1 VKIGPIE
8 IKTYVTLAA
17 IAVVMLI
24 AASFIFI
31 SLKKSEGD
39 AEVVN
44 ALGRQRMLT
53 QAMAKSVLG
62 YGMAKSE
69 KENVKQQVSRLNR
82 YVTSMRAVFTDKV
95 VETAKA
101 SGIGLAM
108 HPDHT
113 TLPFPATFTRF
124 VNERFDDKFSDSISI
139 IAEAPINPEQGF
151 KFQADAA
158 AFAYL
163 KEHPQDMYN
172 TIYENKGKLY
182 QRFYTT
188 DRATVNACV
197 SCHVK
202 YQGVGIR
209 VGDILGLR
217 RFDILFSEDIDLG
230 REVLNANLNE
240 YEQDK
245 KIFAETLMAVKNGGQ
260 YPLDLKLQQMGV
272 LDRIDDTDAQ
282 AKIAEIENS
291 FADFQNIVAD
301 LLAAKPGSSQYRQ
314 AFNGVMHQSNRL
326 RKLSNDLVAIYTAI
340 ANQNNARILD
350 ATITMI
356 LIVLAMLIATAVF
369 FKKSIINRINA
380 TLFNLQ
386 DIAKGDGDLTRR
398 LNDTSNDELGMLAR
412 AFDEFIDK
420 IHDLIKHVAQVT
432 QKLADSADKTA
443 TVSNKTSAAIH
454 RQQQETE
461 QLATAMTE
469 MSATVAEVARSA
481 TSTENEAQNAN
492 QSMHSGMEIV
502 NNTVQGIQN
511 LALEMDNATATL
523 NTLESESDSI
533 GSVLDVIKGIA
544 EQTNLLALN
553 AAIEAARA
561 GEQGRGF
568 AVVADE
574 VRTLASR
581 TQESTQEIQA
591 MIERLQ
597 AGTKKAVKVMNES
610 QSKVAQSVNQSN
622 EAGAVLA
629 SISEVVTVISD
640 MNAQIASATEEQA
653 ATAEEINRNVMNIM
667 NEAATSSEN
676 AELADKA
683 TVELNQ
689 VSEELNALVKQFRI

>member
-1 VKIGPIE
+1 
-8 IKTYVTLAA
+8 
-17 IAVVMLI
+17 M
-24 AASFIFI
+24 S
-31 SLKKSEGD
+31 
-39 AEVVN
+39 
-44 ALGRQRMLT
+44 
-53 QAMAKSVLG
+53 
-62 YGMAKSE
+62 
-69 KENVKQQVSRLNR
+69 
-82 YVTSMRAVFTDKV
+82 
-95 VETAKA
+95 
-101 SGIGLAM
+101 
-108 HPDHT
+108 PDHT

-124 VNERFDDKFSDSISI
+124 VNERFGDKFADTIKI
-139 IAEAPINPEQGF
+139 IAEAPINPKQGF
-151 KFQADAA
+151 KFQSDAA

-163 KEHPQDMYN
+163 KDHPLDMYSSV
-172 TIYENKGKLY
+172 YEDKGKLY

-197 SCHVK
+197 SCHIK
-202 YQGVGIR
+202 YQGPGIR

-217 RFDILFSEDIDLG
+217 KFDVLFSDDVGLG
-230 REVLNANLNE
+230 REILNANLNE
-240 YEQDK
+240 YELAK
-245 KIFAETLMAVKNGGQ
+245 EIFAKTLMAVKTGGQ
-260 YPLDLKLQQMGV
+260 YPLDLKLQQTGF
-272 LDRIDDTDAQ
+272 LGRIDDVNAQ
-282 AKIAEIENS
+282 AKISEIENS
-291 FADFQNIVAD
+291 FANFQNIVTD
-301 LLAAKPGSSQYRQ
+301 LLAAKPGSSEYRQ
-314 AFNGVMHQSNRL
+314 AFNGVMNQSNRL

-340 ANQNNARILD
+340 ANQNNTRIMD
-350 ATITMI
+350 ATITMVLVI
-356 LIVLAMLIATAVF
+356 LVMLIATAVY
-369 FKKSIINRINA
+369 FKKAIINRINA

-398 LNDTSNDELGMLAR
+398 FNDNSNDELGMLAR
-412 AFDEFIDK
+412 AFDEFIGK

-432 QKLADSADKTA
+432 EKLSDSAVKTA
-443 TVSNKTSAAIH
+443 TVSSKTSAAIQ

-481 TSTENEAQNAN
+481 TNTENEAQNAN
-492 QSMHSGMEIV
+492 QSMHSGMKTV
-502 NNTVQGIQN
+502 NNTVQGIQE
-511 LALEMDNATATL
+511 LAREVDNATATL

-610 QSKVAQSVNQSN
+610 QSKVELSVSQSN
-622 EAGAVLA
+622 EAGTVLA
-629 SISEVVTVISD
+629 SISEAVTAISD

-683 TVELNQ
+683 TVELHQ
-689 VSEELNALVKQFRI
+689 VSEELNSLVGQFRLGR